1 MTGRPILREGLR
13 KLNEIGEDKIF
24 AELAA
29 GMTTRQAIKHFG
41 CTSNR
46 VFYKWL
52 DSDEGR
58 RDRYM
63 SARKMWAD
71 MLAEE
76 TIEIA
81 DGAIDAHDAT
91 VRKLRI
97 ESRKWVAARVNPDN
111 WAERKDPLLNITL
124 GDQHLNALK
133 DLIAEGREDAEGI
146 EFQDEE
152 SRDRA
157 E

>member
-63 SARKMWAD
+63 VARKMWAD

-97 ESRKWVAARVNPDN
+97 DSRK
-111 WAERKDPLLNITL
+111 
-124 GDQHLNALK
+124 
-133 DLIAEGREDAEGI
+133 
-146 EFQDEE
+146 
-152 SRDRA
+152 
-157 E
+157 